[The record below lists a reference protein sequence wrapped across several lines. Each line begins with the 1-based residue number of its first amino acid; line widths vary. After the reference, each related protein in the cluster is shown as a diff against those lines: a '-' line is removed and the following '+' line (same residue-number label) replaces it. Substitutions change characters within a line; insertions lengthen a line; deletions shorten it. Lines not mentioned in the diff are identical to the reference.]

1 MKPQQDD
8 RDFLHPDPQG
18 GSPRFRWKRA
28 EESGRSM
35 VMVKQVVEAH
45 RGRVEIESAVG
56 QGTRVLLRLPIVIP

>member
-1 MKPQQDD
+1 MVTTSSIQIHMAVCLNFD
-8 RDFLHPDPQG
+8 G
-18 GSPRFRWKRA
+18 RA

-35 VMVKQVVEAH
+35 LVVKRVVEAH